1 MPKNNQKAET
11 ESVVN
16 KKVNQIKSGIEDKV
30 DISYI
35 NSDTKEG
42 NKHEIDNSK
51 SAITK
56 PTRIN
61 NNSNKTN
68 YIEILTIEPNNT
80 SKSNITT
87 HNILEVLKNLM
98 PSLNNSITKDLHSI
112 TIIEKNQNKNHSY
125 TETKNISTIIVKYC
139 DKDNMTKNETSSDEA
154 KNPDED
160 VKALSSPNESSTND
174 DYDLDDD
181 TDYEEVYEDKISN
194 NRSSEN
200 SKDVLEAAEYGLQ
213 KMHELYGVLE
223 PKLYSMGKLVLSITI
238 TNGKE
243 ILCGILLLK
252 RAMTTAV
259 EFKLHAIFR
268 NNMRV
273 TLWVFYAKKITI
285 SRISEVIFLLF
296 LTDHGLDLFCNQFI
310 NQKTTL
316 ATFYPGKMHAS

>member
-1 MPKNNQKAET
+1 MPKNNQKVET

-51 SAITK
+51 FTVTK

-61 NNSNKTN
+61 NNSNKAN

-80 SKSNITT
+80 SSSNTTT

-139 DKDNMTKNETSSDEA
+139 DKDNMTKNETSTRDEA

-160 VKALSSPNESSTND
+160 LKALSSPNESSTDD

-223 PKLYSMGKLVLSITI
+223 PKLYSMGKLVLSIRYYY
-238 TNGKE
+238 KWE
-243 ILCGILLLK
+243 RK
-252 RAMTTAV
+252 V
-259 EFKLHAIFR
+259 
-268 NNMRV
+268 
-273 TLWVFYAKKITI
+273 
-285 SRISEVIFLLF
+285 
-296 LTDHGLDLFCNQFI
+296 
-310 NQKTTL
+310 
-316 ATFYPGKMHAS
+316 